1 MSSIILGVDPGLQ
14 NTGYAI
20 LKHDSSKTQ
29 VVDFGYLKL
38 DSSKEIAMRIETF
51 YAFFTQKITEIQVTH
66 IAIETPFLGKN
77 AQTFL
82 KLGYLRGI
90 LYLLAQ
96 LNKCQLS
103 EFAPREVKMAVTG
116 FGAASKE
123 QVSTMMLRMFQGL
136 NTVKATARADV
147 TDALAV
153 SVCGLFALKN
163 TSLDKRIH
171 SLQQKQ
177 R

>member
-1 MSSIILGVDPGLQ
+1 MKAVILGVDPGLQ
-14 NTGYAI
+14 VTGYAI
-20 LKHDSSKTQ
+20 LKYDSPQTN
-29 VVDFGYLKL
+29 VIDFGYLKL
-38 DSSKEIAMRIETF
+38 NSVNEKEISIRIHNF
-51 YAFFTQKITEIQVTH
+51 YSFFTEKIQHHKVTH

-90 LYLLAQ
+90 LYLLSQ
-96 LNKCQLS
+96 LHSCQLY
-103 EFAPREVKMAVTG
+103 EFSPREVKSAVTG

-123 QVSTMMLRMFQGL
+123 QVAFMMFRMFKGL
-136 NTVKATARADV
+136 ETVKVTARADV

-153 SVCGLFALKN
+153 SLCGLLSISSMNK
-163 TSLDKRIH
+163 
-171 SLQQKQ
+171 LQ